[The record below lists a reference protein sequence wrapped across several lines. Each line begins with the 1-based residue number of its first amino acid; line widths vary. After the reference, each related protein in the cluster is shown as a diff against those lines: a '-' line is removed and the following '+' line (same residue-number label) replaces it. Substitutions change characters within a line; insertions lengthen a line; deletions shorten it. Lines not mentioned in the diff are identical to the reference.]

1 MRQKVGMKIGK
12 KPMWLSRGDWKL
24 AFLTMNHLFAH
35 QRMFHIYEGVKLTF
49 RDEDKEADAESEE
62 RNVRKTFTITSKVL
76 KRSKDGQS
84 SQR

>member
-1 MRQKVGMKIGK
+1 M
-12 KPMWLSRGDWKL
+12 
-24 AFLTMNHLFAH
+24 
-35 QRMFHIYEGVKLTF
+35 TF